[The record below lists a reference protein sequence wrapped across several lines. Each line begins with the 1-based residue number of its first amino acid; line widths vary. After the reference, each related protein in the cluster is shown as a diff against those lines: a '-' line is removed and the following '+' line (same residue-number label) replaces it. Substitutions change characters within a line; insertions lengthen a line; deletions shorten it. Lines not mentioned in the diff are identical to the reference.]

1 MTMKPLT
8 SADAQLLR
16 QLPVGTKTAVL
27 HVGDK
32 NELLQR
38 GGALLLLPAGG
49 HSGVQA
55 ADLNTSGNDAVKVSP
70 DGHVHS

>member
-1 MTMKPLT
+1 MLKPLT
-8 SADAQLLR
+8 SADAQLLC

-27 HVGDK
+27 HVWDK

-49 HSGVQA
+49 NGGVQA